1 MFTKDEERCMN
12 AIVEFDVTGDIL
24 TRLESQQTPVR
35 IQGQRQA
42 YYILSVD
49 QLLTLLQPPMHFED
63 DTSFAPEDFGLT
75 EDDVTAYLARRHCNA
90 YKAAATEAVD
100 PETGQMVRLFQP
112 RLDNW
117 SDHFERSRDW
127 LLILG
132 RTPIGRATVMR
143 LHFNDPGE
151 QRARAI
157 HRDYLAT
164 LFPLD

>member
-75 EDDVTAYLARRHCNA
+75 EDDVTAYLARRHERQQ
-90 YKAAATEAVD
+90 KLGTTPSMQLPVD
-100 PETGQMVRLFQP
+100 LQQ
-112 RLDNW
+112 RLD
-117 SDHFERSRDW
+117 W
-127 LLILG
+127 L
-132 RTPIGRATVMR
+132 
-143 LHFNDPGE
+143 
-151 QRARAI
+151 RAI
-157 HRDYLAT
+157 SSVSINASPDEQTMQALEAAMLHSLAT
-164 LFPLD
+164 TIQTMKQ

>member
-1 MFTKDEERCMN
+1 MPHSLRTFIESRADGRCEYCRRYQEPIG
-12 AIVEFDVTGDIL
+12 AVFFEIEHIV
-24 TRLESQQTPVR
+24 P
-35 IQGQRQA
+35 QA
-42 YYILSVD
+42 KGGRTVAENLA
-49 QLLTLLQPPMHFED
+49 
-63 DTSFAPEDFGLT
+63 FAC
-75 EDDVTAYLARRHCNA
+75 RHCNA

-100 PETGQMVRLFQP
+100 PETGQMVRLFHP